1 MRRRIASFVL
11 VLAFGLLI
19 LLSTLLEVALQLTEK
34 LFMSSLPMGAALIGQ
49 IANWGLSLIALTLL
63 FGFLF
68 KFVPDVPI
76 AWRDVG
82 VGAVVTAI
90 LFTVGHTL
98 LTLYLTKAAI
108 GSAYGAA
115 GSLVA
120 FVAWMYYCAQI
131 FFFGAVVT
139 RVYALKFGSH
149 ITAGTLKSKSLRAA
163 SS

>member
-1 MRRRIASFVL
+1 M
-11 VLAFGLLI
+11 VLAFGFLI
-19 LLSTLLEVALQLTEK
+19 LLSTLLDVALQLITK
-34 LFMSSLPMGAALIGQ
+34 LFISSLPAGAAMIGQ
-49 IANWGLSLIALTLL
+49 IANVGLSLIALTLL

-76 AWRDVG
+76 TWRDVG
-82 VGAVVTAI
+82 VGAVVTAA

-131 FFFGAVVT
+131 FLFGAVVT

-149 ITAGTLKSKSLRAA
+149 VASAQPKSPSLRAA
-163 SS
+163 GSASSS